1 MPPEHV
7 QVLHLVTFKAV
18 NPFRIRRRA
27 KNKSAR
33 PFSRTIDTYHP
44 PQQLS
49 LCHCENTSSTTSF
62 MKFGKNLAHLSIPE
76 WKVYNLE
83 YNDLKATIRD
93 LTRQK
98 SGDMTHLHRKFL
110 DNFDYLNLFVMT
122 KAGELE
128 RRLKVDTA
136 KFMTIKRN
144 SDENIADLL
153 ARLNSLHYDVINEIS
168 LEVRK
173 LTKFIVVQKI
183 AVKKIFKKLT
193 KHYPD
198 PGASKAFVAELMQQ
212 LQCNPYSFINF
223 DLSKVTTDL
232 TYLLNEIDSELRY
245 LLEHVR
251 KGSSQAHA
259 NLLKKSHSGSTI
271 KSLRG
276 SLFSQHSGFDDLI
289 VDAGFGSADQIA
301 KFDLITVLKKNF
313 SVHSLVPQD
322 ISSRNDLS
330 LTLDVFLTIPM
341 ISDLRKISI
350 IYLTHPLSKDPSWI
364 ISYKDQPLSIVMAF
378 TGGLRKYS
386 YCCLLHN
393 MVGIILA
400 FLNEKEIEDKE
411 NLRKQ
416 ISEYITNGGLS
427 SMTRSILD
435 FMLNCNLVPSLQLVF
450 DRSRYFLSQQPSQ
463 HEDTSV
469 VDKSLAP
476 LTPNSE
482 PQTPSIDKKVYE
494 DSFYMILD
502 ENIFTTNHIASK
514 VSFNTAQMDS
524 FPFNSFS
531 IYSND
536 SHLHSFEDQLVT
548 EIDGNVLR
556 SKPPI
561 SALNKLPCK
570 IQNLFKSAP
579 IHAFKGFLIYDYMNS
594 CYSNMIPENP
604 NNHYS
609 RLLNL
614 NLLKNYENIEISNK
628 QEMLDKTIIQSR
640 SKLILNRQQSCN
652 SMFPVQHTPKGS
664 VVASTNKS
672 ASVKSLGACES
683 PVVIQSTDYPSPRA
697 SDLENYFE
705 ENVSE
710 DGYLMY
716 LGFQNELDDN
726 IFNRIILA
734 FVKIKYRS
742 LRAFRAFNLMDN
754 DDFRWKS
761 KEKKPFDIYNE
772 AVYDSINEEPT
783 YFNHDNDYQ
792 IQFMTDYDSV
802 VSFLSFSLCF
812 SSVFIMGINLGIL
825 CSLLNFQGRET
836 RLSISD
842 NPILIFT
849 LFVGFLFALIFS
861 MGSINL
867 HFQQFKTPP
876 VLHSSILWVSLVFV
890 NFTVMWSIAQIIG

>member
-1 MPPEHV
+1 
-7 QVLHLVTFKAV
+7 
-18 NPFRIRRRA
+18 
-27 KNKSAR
+27 
-33 PFSRTIDTYHP
+33 
-44 PQQLS
+44 
-49 LCHCENTSSTTSF
+49 

-98 SGDMTHLHRKFL
+98 SGDMAKLGRQFL

-128 RRLKVDTA
+128 RRLKVDSEQ
-136 KFMTIKRN
+136 FMSIKRN

-153 ARLNSLHYDVINEIS
+153 ARLNTLHYDVINEIS

-173 LTKFIVVQKI
+173 LSKFIVVQKI

-198 PGASKAFVAELMQQ
+198 AAVSKAFVADLMQQ
-212 LQCNPYSFINF
+212 LQANPYSFINF
-223 DLSKVTTDL
+223 DLSKITSDL
-232 TYLLNEIDSELRY
+232 TTLLHEIDSELRY
-245 LLEHVR
+245 LLEYLR
-251 KGSSQAHA
+251 KGPGQTSSF
-259 NLLKKSHSGSTI
+259 KKSASESTI

-276 SLFSQHSGFDDLI
+276 SLFSQHSGFEDLI

-313 SVHSLVPQD
+313 SVHALVPQD

-330 LTLDVFLTIPM
+330 LTLDVYLTIPM
-341 ISDLRKISI
+341 ISDLRKLSI
-350 IYLTHPLSKDPSWI
+350 IYLTHPLSKNPSWI
-364 ISYKDQPLSIVMAF
+364 LSYKDQPLSIVMAF

-393 MVGIILA
+393 MVGVILA
-400 FLNEKEIEDKE
+400 YLNEKDVEAKE
-411 NLRKQ
+411 QLKKGITDY
-416 ISEYITNGGLS
+416 ISNGGLS
-427 SMTRSILD
+427 SMTRTILD
-435 FMLNCNLVPSLQLVF
+435 FILNCNLVPSLQLVF
-450 DRSRYFLSQQPSQ
+450 DRSRYFLSQRPSQ
-463 HEDTSV
+463 HEDSSV
-469 VDKSLAP
+469 VDKSIAP
-476 LTPNSE
+476 LTPNTGE

-502 ENIFTTNHIASK
+502 ENIYTTNSIASK
-514 VSFNTAQMDS
+514 VSFSTAKMDP

-556 SKPPI
+556 SKPPT

-570 IQNLFKSAP
+570 IQNLFKTAP

-594 CYSNMIPENP
+594 CYFNEIPENP

-614 NLLKNYENIEISNK
+614 NLLKNYENVEILNK
-628 QEMLDKTIIQSR
+628 QEMLDKTIMQSR
-640 SKLILNRQQSCN
+640 SKLILHRQESCKSLLPGPQTPSSAIQS
-652 SMFPVQHTPKGS
+652 
-664 VVASTNKS
+664 STNKS
-672 ASVKSLGACES
+672 ASVKSLAAIQS

-697 SDLENYFE
+697 SDLENYSE

-716 LGFQNELDDN
+716 LGFQNDLDDN
-726 IFNRIILA
+726 IFNRIVLA

-742 LRAFRAFNLMDN
+742 LRAFRAFNLMDPE
-754 DDFRWKS
+754 DFRWRN
-761 KEKKPFDIYNE
+761 KEKKSFDIYNE

-792 IQFMTDYDSV
+792 IQFMNDYDSV
-802 VSFLSFSLCF
+802 VSFLAFSLCF
-812 SSVFIMGINLGIL
+812 SSVFITGINLGIL
-825 CSLLNFQGRET
+825 CSLLNLQGRET
-836 RLSISD
+836 RLTISD

-849 LFVGFLFALIFS
+849 LLFGFLFALVFS
-861 MGSINL
+861 MASINL
-867 HFQQFKTPP
+867 HFQQFKTPH

-890 NFTVMWSIAQIIG
+890 NFTVMWSIAQMIG